1 MNKNKGFTLIE
12 LLGTIVII
20 GILGTVAITSVVNIK
35 KSSNNRFDNSQVEL
49 MKQAGQTYFT
59 DNKRLLPIVEGQ
71 TNYVTLDKLIEKG
84 YINKLYNSKKEEFD
98 PTTSYAWVQKQND
111 GSYKYDCYCE
121 IKGEKL
127 AGTTAIPESKVNTS
141 TITFKYNG
149 NFYEKEDNNKK
160 THYTNGKGD
169 AVVEVSLIR
178 DEVSTY
184 KYEIFKKNYTNDKN
198 EYNQYK
204 VSQRDKL
211 TADTIDI
218 KLKAAEYSEG
228 EYYIRVTTYNE
239 SGNHNQSVYSDAIY
253 VDKTP
258 PTCNITTDYK
268 IDESSK
274 QSLWY
279 NSKSKNSSNQAL
291 GIDQELPIVASGSDE
306 GSGVNESTKHI
317 FSDRS
322 HFNKLDNDNGT
333 YNAGNTGKNGKE
345 YYATIEDN
353 VGNKASCSQLYYID
367 TTPPTCSDKGIKT
380 GTKGNKAGNKQWYLT
395 NVQTYGYFTDENSGI
410 TDEEQLSDILK
421 NTKKDAQ
428 TSTIT
433 RKDNAGNE
441 GSCVITDIYIDKE
454 NPTCTSSGG
463 SNTWKNATSNKET
476 TLKGTCSDVGSG
488 CVAGI
493 EAGKRYDS
501 NGNVYWDITWEGSWN
516 NRSPGTVYDEAGNS
530 TTCPG
535 NQTIKHDW
543 TAPTCSISLSDSNK
557 GNKVEGRQWYR
568 GDVTASLSITDG
580 TTGSPGTVKS
590 KVTPTMDGNEQKTT
604 IKKTDSGQ
612 YTLNGEVTDAAG
624 NSTTCQSANFGIDK
638 TKPTCPTSTVSSYGG
653 EKVIAQTWRQ
663 IPVIVNI
670 TNTNSDTYS
679 GVDYWEWYVKD
690 TASNNYVQ
698 DAFYFQEK
706 NKGDKEYRLG
716 LGQNYEGKLAGR
728 IKIYDNAGNYS
739 QCDTS
744 EYWIDHNPPNCPES
758 SITES
763 FVMPNGKTPETDVW
777 TNLPIKVSI
786 PALNLDSGK
795 GSNVYWNWTVKDKDN
810 KTLSDLSKS
819 KQTST
824 NEMTKIIGDSPK
836 EYEGKMT
843 GIFEMKD
850 EAGNVSKCY
859 NKTFLIDRKK
869 PNCETTGNSDNW
881 VNTNVT
887 LTGTCSD
894 SGSECSDD
902 TKTITKT
909 IDNETNADYT
919 PGSVSD
925 KAGNSKTCNKVRVKI
940 DKTAPSCNPGGN
952 VPGWTNSNLNLTGT
966 CSDSLSGCNPQK
978 TYITKEVTTEI
989 SDDNYIFG
997 SVEDNAGNISNCSIS
1012 VHTDYTAPTCPTITS
1027 STKNENWTKDTV
1039 NIGITN
1045 TNQDNLSGVNYW
1057 KWYTDYNDGNW
1068 NEKSTNNG
1076 DGTKTLE
1083 AEGKRRGL
1091 VAIYDHAGNHSDC
1104 MTLTYYIDK
1113 TAPTITGTCLFN
1125 QTGSNGLYPKGFWC
1139 QEPGSSIEHVYHG
1152 GWIYVQDNYVNV
1164 GSISNLKVSSGSLT
1178 RDSRTGNASGNR
1190 FCISTGS
1197 TDTSG
1202 ANVTLS
1208 GNFCDSLGNCQD
1220 LSTTLSNHIGT
1231 GFPNYNNKCSGN
1243 ADSNGDPICDCKYL
1257 RTDHK
1262 WTG

>member
-1 MNKNKGFTLIE
+1 MKKINESGFTLIE

-20 GILGTVAITSVVNIK
+20 GILGTIAVTSVVNIK
-35 KSSNNRFDNSQVEL
+35 KSSNIRFDNSQVEL

-127 AGTTAIPESKVNTS
+127 AGTTAIPESKENNSIV
-141 TITFKYNG
+141 TFEYE
-149 NFYEKEDNNKK
+149 NFYNNKSENK
-160 THYTNGKGD
+160 YYTNGKNNSI
-169 AVVEVSLIR
+169 VKVYLNRNEVSEYR
-178 DEVSTY
+178 
-184 KYEIFKKNYTNDKN
+184 YEIYKKDTKDENS
-198 EYNQYK
+198 QYK
-204 VSQRDKL
+204 ISQREKL
-211 TADTIDI
+211 TTNLVNI
-218 KLKAAEYSEG
+218 KLNAKDYSDG
-228 EYYIRVTTYNE
+228 EYFIKVTTYN
-239 SGNHNQSVYSDAIY
+239 STGNSKQSSSSAKIY

-463 SNTWKNATSNKET
+463 SSTWKNATSDKKT

-488 CVAGI
+488 CVEGS
-493 EAGKRYDS
+493 ESGRRYDRD
-501 NGNVYWDITWEGSWN
+501 GNVYWDITWEGSWTKLT
-516 NRSPGTVYDEAGNS
+516 PGTVYDEAGRS

-535 NQTIKHDW
+535 NQTVKHDW
-543 TAPTCSISLSDSNK
+543 TAPTCSIPLSDSNK
-557 GNKVEGRQWYR
+557 GNNVGGRQWYR
-568 GDVTASLSITDG
+568 GDVTASLSITDD
-580 TTGSPGTVKS
+580 TTGPTGTVKS
-590 KVTPTMDGNEQKTT
+590 EVTPKIDNQTLMKVTKTN
-604 IKKTDSGQ
+604 
-612 YTLNGEVTDAAG
+612 NGEYTISGKVTDAAG

-653 EKVIAQTWRQ
+653 ENVKAQTWRQ
-663 IPVIVNI
+663 IPVKVNI

-706 NKGDKEYRLG
+706 NKGDKEYSFG
-716 LGQNYEGKLAGR
+716 LEANYEGKMAGR
-728 IKIYDNAGNYS
+728 IIIYDNAGNYS

-744 EYWIDHNPPNCPES
+744 DYWIDHNPPNCPKS

-777 TNLPIKVSI
+777 TNIPINVNI

-795 GSNVYWNWTVKDKDN
+795 GSNVYWNWTIKDKDN
-810 KTLSDLSKS
+810 KTLSDLSQS
-819 KQTST
+819 MQTSADK
-824 NEMTKIIGDSPK
+824 MTKMIGNSPS

-843 GIFEMKD
+843 GIFEIKD
-850 EAGNVSKCY
+850 EAGNSSTCY
-859 NKTFLIDRKK
+859 EKTFLIDKKK
-869 PNCETTGNSDNW
+869 PDCQTTGNSDNW
-881 VNTNVT
+881 VNTDVT

-894 SGSECSDD
+894 SGSGCSDD

-940 DKTAPSCNPGGN
+940 DKTAPTCNPGGYTEN
-952 VPGWTNSNLNLTGT
+952 WYNGHLTLTGT
-966 CSDSLSGCNPQK
+966 CVDSTSGCNPSNSNVSFP
-978 TYITKEVTTEI
+978 ITTEI
-989 SDDNYIFG
+989 QNSNFNFG
-997 SVEDNAGNISNCSIS
+997 QITDNAGNVGYCSAP
-1012 VHTDYTAPTCPTITS
+1012 VYTDYTAPTCPTITS

-1178 RDSRTGNASGNR
+1178 RNSRTGNASGNR
-1190 FCISTGS
+1190 FCISTG